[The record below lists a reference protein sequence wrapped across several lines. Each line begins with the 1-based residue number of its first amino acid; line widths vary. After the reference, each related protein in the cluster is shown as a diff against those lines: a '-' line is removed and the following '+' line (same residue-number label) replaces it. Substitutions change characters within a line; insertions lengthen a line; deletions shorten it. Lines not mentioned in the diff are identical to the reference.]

1 MGENKDYTELGED
14 REQEG
19 KDLNKKKVNWKKE
32 IWEWVKIIVSAAVIA
47 LVLNNFIIANSKV
60 PSGSMENTIM
70 TNDRVIGSRLSYL
83 FADPERGD
91 IVIFHYPDDEKVYF
105 VKRVI
110 GLPGD
115 TVDIHDG
122 HVYLNGSDVP
132 LKEDYIREPMIPEE
146 PVRYEV
152 PEDCYFMLGDNRNY
166 SKDARFWENT
176 YVKKEKIVAK
186 VLFRYYPGL
195 GRIK

>member
-19 KDLNKKKVNWKKE
+19 KDLNKKKINWKKE

-70 TNDRVIGSRLSYL
+70 TNDGVIGSRLSYL
-83 FADPERGD
+83 FADPERGG
-91 IVIFHYPDDEKVYF
+91 IVIFHYPDNEKVYF

-115 TVDIHDG
+115 TVDIYGG
-122 HVYLNGSDVP
+122 HVYLNGSQEP
-132 LKEDYIREPMIPEE
+132 LMEEYIREPMVPEIPMHF
-146 PVRYEV
+146 EV

-166 SKDARFWENT
+166 SKDARFWTNT
-176 YVKKEKIVAK
+176 YVKKEKIIAK
-186 VLFRYYPGL
+186 VLFRYYPKIGK
-195 GRIK
+195 IQ

>member
-91 IVIFHYPDDEKVYF
+91 IVIFHYPDNEKVYF

-115 TVDIHDG
+115 TVDIYGG
-122 HVYLNGSDVP
+122 HVYLNGSQEP
-132 LKEDYIREPMIPEE
+132 LMEEYIREPMVPDIPMHF
-146 PVRYEV
+146 EV

-166 SKDARFWENT
+166 SKDARFWTNT
-176 YVKKEKIVAK
+176 YVKKEKIIAK
-186 VLFRYYPGL
+186 VLFRYYPRI
-195 GRIK
+195 GRIQ

>member
-47 LVLNNFIIANSKV
+47 LVLNNFIIANNKV

-91 IVIFHYPDDEKVYF
+91 IVIFHYPDNEKVYF

-115 TVDIHDG
+115 TVDIYGG
-122 HVYLNGSDVP
+122 HVYLNGSQEP
-132 LKEDYIREPMIPEE
+132 LMEEYIREPMMPEIPMHF
-146 PVRYEV
+146 EV

-166 SKDARFWENT
+166 SKDARFWTNT
-176 YVKKEKIVAK
+176 YVKKEKIIAK
-186 VLFRYYPGL
+186 VLFRYYPRI
-195 GRIK
+195 GRIQ

>member
-60 PSGSMENTIM
+60 PTSSMENTIM

-91 IVIFHYPDDEKVYF
+91 IVIFHYPDNEKVYF

-115 TVDIHDG
+115 TVDIYGG
-122 HVYLNGSDVP
+122 HVYLNGSQEP
-132 LKEDYIREPMIPEE
+132 LMEEYIREPMVPDIPMHFEE
-146 PVRYEV
+146 

-166 SKDARFWENT
+166 SKDARFWTNT
-176 YVKKEKIVAK
+176 YVKKEKIIAK
-186 VLFRYYPGL
+186 VLFRYYPKIGK
-195 GRIK
+195 IQ

>member
-19 KDLNKKKVNWKKE
+19 KDLNKKKINWKKE

-91 IVIFHYPDDEKVYF
+91 IVIFHYPDNEKVYF

-115 TVDIHDG
+115 TVDIYGG
-122 HVYLNGSDVP
+122 HVYLNGSQEP
-132 LKEDYIREPMIPEE
+132 LMEEYIREPM
-146 PVRYEV
+146 V
-152 PEDCYFMLGDNRNY
+152 PEIPMHF
-166 SKDARFWENT
+166 
-176 YVKKEKIVAK
+176 
-186 VLFRYYPGL
+186 
-195 GRIK
+195 

>member
-91 IVIFHYPDDEKVYF
+91 IVIFHYPDNEKVYF

-115 TVDIHDG
+115 TVDIYGG
-122 HVYLNGSDVP
+122 HVYLNGSQEP
-132 LKEDYIREPMIPEE
+132 LMEEYIREPMMPEIPMHF
-146 PVRYEV
+146 EV

-166 SKDARFWENT
+166 SKDARFWTNT
-176 YVKKEKIVAK
+176 YVKKEKIIAK
-186 VLFRYYPGL
+186 VLFRYYPRI
-195 GRIK
+195 GRIQ

>member
-19 KDLNKKKVNWKKE
+19 KDLKKKKVNWKKE

-91 IVIFHYPDDEKVYF
+91 IVIFHYPDNEKVYF

-115 TVDIHDG
+115 TVDIYGG
-122 HVYLNGSDVP
+122 HVYLNGSQEP
-132 LKEDYIREPMIPEE
+132 LMEEYIREPMVPDIPMHF
-146 PVRYEV
+146 EV

-166 SKDARFWENT
+166 SKDARFWTNT
-176 YVKKEKIVAK
+176 YVKKEKIIAK
-186 VLFRYYPGL
+186 VLFRYYPKIGK
-195 GRIK
+195 IQ

>member
-91 IVIFHYPDDEKVYF
+91 IVIL
-105 VKRVI
+105 R
-110 GLPGD
+110 
-115 TVDIHDG
+115 
-122 HVYLNGSDVP
+122 
-132 LKEDYIREPMIPEE
+132 
-146 PVRYEV
+146 
-152 PEDCYFMLGDNRNY
+152 
-166 SKDARFWENT
+166 
-176 YVKKEKIVAK
+176 
-186 VLFRYYPGL
+186 
-195 GRIK
+195 

>member
-91 IVIFHYPDDEKVYF
+91 IVIFHYPDNEKVYF

-115 TVDIHDG
+115 TVDIYGG
-122 HVYLNGSDVP
+122 HVYLNGSQEP
-132 LKEDYIREPMIPEE
+132 LMEEYIREPMMPEIPMHF
-146 PVRYEV
+146 EV

-166 SKDARFWENT
+166 SKDSRFWNNK
-176 YVKKEKIVAK
+176 YVSEDLIVGKALIRYFPSIKKID
-186 VLFRYYPGL
+186 
-195 GRIK
+195 

>member
-91 IVIFHYPDDEKVYF
+91 IVIFHYPDNEKVYF

-115 TVDIHDG
+115 TVDIYGG
-122 HVYLNGSDVP
+122 HVYLNGSQEP
-132 LKEDYIREPMIPEE
+132 LMEEYIREPMVPDIPMHF
-146 PVRYEV
+146 EV

-166 SKDARFWENT
+166 SKDARFWTKT
-176 YVKKEKIVAK
+176 YVKKEKIIAK
-186 VLFRYYPGL
+186 VLFRYYPKIGK
-195 GRIK
+195 IQ

>member
-91 IVIFHYPDDEKVYF
+91 IVIFHDPDNEKVYF

-115 TVDIHDG
+115 TVDIYGG
-122 HVYLNGSDVP
+122 HVYLNGSQEP
-132 LKEDYIREPMIPEE
+132 LMEEYIREPMVPDIPMHF
-146 PVRYEV
+146 EV

-166 SKDARFWENT
+166 SKDARFWTNT
-176 YVKKEKIVAK
+176 YVKKEKIIAK
-186 VLFRYYPGL
+186 VLFRYYPKIGK
-195 GRIK
+195 IQ